1 MAETATTTKLD
12 EALAHVQDLTTELD
26 SRLLAKTIWASPA
39 GKKRLASRLAA
50 MLPEHQTYVEPFA
63 GSGAVLFAK
72 EPCEVEVLNDADPE
86 IAEAFRA
93 IKRLTEVDLDKLQ
106 AMDWTGSPETFA
118 RLKKASPTTDLDR
131 LHRFLYLS
139 HFSFGKLRG
148 RSFNF
153 GARGM
158 VARTAK
164 RLAEYA
170 PRLREVRVHCADYEA
185 IVAKYDRPDTVFFLD
200 PPYAGYD
207 VAVGERQFDEVRF
220 FEVLKS
226 IKGSFLLTYGLR
238 GKLPN
243 LLEGAE
249 FHVQRIQ
256 VPRTVGRLRGTGE
269 STLTQLVVTNYEPA
283 KVAQASKSFTK
294 SVSIIKGTAPQDER
308 FVLGIVLEPEVVD
321 AQGDIYSAEEV
332 RQAAH
337 RFMEQF
343 GELGLMHR
351 QRLGDQ
357 VKVVETYLAP
367 TNFTLGDVPVRQGTW
382 LLAVRILDDELWQ
395 HVKEGQLTGFSV
407 GGTARSATTTPTP
420 EVQ

>member
-12 EALAHVQDLTTELD
+12 EALAHAQDLTTQLD

-50 MLPEHQTYVEPFA
+50 MLPPHQTYVEPFA

-72 EPCEVEVLNDADPE
+72 EPAKVEVLSDADAE
-86 IAEAFRA
+86 IAEAFRS
-93 IKRLTEVDLDKLQ
+93 IKRLTDGDLARLKS
-106 AMDWTGSPETFA
+106 MDWTGSPDTFA
-118 RLKKASPTTDLDR
+118 KLKKSSPTADLER

-153 GARGM
+153 GAKGM

-164 RLAEYA
+164 RLAECA
-170 PRLREVRVHCADYEA
+170 PRLSPVRVHCADYEA
-185 IVAKYDRPDTVFFLD
+185 IVAKYDGPDTAFFLD

-207 VAVGERQFDEVRF
+207 VAIGEGRFDEERF

-238 GKLPN
+238 GKLPG
-243 LLEGAE
+243 LLKDAG
-249 FHVQRIQ
+249 FHVQTLQ

-269 STLTQLVVTNYEPA
+269 STLTQLVVTNYQPRKA
-283 KVAQASKSFTK
+283 TDTSKSFTK
-294 SVSIIKGTAPQDER
+294 SVSLIKGTAPKDER
-308 FVLGIVLEPEVVD
+308 YVLGIVLEPEVID
-321 AQGDIYSAEEV
+321 AQGDIYSADEV

-351 QRLGDQ
+351 RKLGDQ
-357 VKVVETYLAP
+357 VKVVETFLAP
-367 TNFTLGDVPVRQGTW
+367 ADFTLGDVPVRQGTW
-382 LLAVRILDDELWQ
+382 LLAVRILDDDLWQ
-395 HVKEGQLTGFSV
+395 KVKDGQLTGFSV
-407 GGTARSATTTPTP
+407 GGTARAEALTPTP
-420 EVQ
+420 EAQ

>member
-1 MAETATTTKLD
+1 MAETATNTKLD
-12 EALAHVQDLTTELD
+12 EALAHAQDLSQELD

-50 MLPEHQTYVEPFA
+50 MLPPHQTYVEPFA
-63 GSGAVLFAK
+63 GSAAVLFAK
-72 EPCEVEVLNDADPE
+72 EPCEVEVLSDADPE
-86 IAEAFRA
+86 IAEAFRT
-93 IKRLTEVDLDKLQ
+93 IKRLTETDQDKLQ

-118 RLKKASPTTDLDR
+118 KLKKASPTANLER

-153 GARGM
+153 GATGM

-170 PRLREVRVHCADYEA
+170 PRLRKVRVHQADYEA
-185 IVAKYDRPDTVFFLD
+185 IVAKYDGPDTVFFLD

-207 VAVGERQFDEVRF
+207 VAIGERRFDEEPF

-238 GKLPN
+238 GKLPK
-243 LLEGAE
+243 LLEGAG
-249 FHVQRIQ
+249 FHVQRVQ

-269 STLTQLVVTNYEPA
+269 PTLTQLVVTNYERPKPA
-283 KVAQASKSFTK
+283 SAPKSFTK
-294 SVSIIKGTAPQDER
+294 SVSLIKGTAPQDER
-308 FVLGIVLEPEVVD
+308 FVLGIALEPEVVD
-321 AQGDIYSAEEV
+321 AQGDIYSADEV

-351 QRLGDQ
+351 ERLGHQ

-367 TNFTLGDVPVRQGTW
+367 SDFTLGDVDVRQGTW
-382 LLAVRILDDELWQ
+382 LLAVRILNDELWQ
-395 HVKEGQLTGFSV
+395 QVKDGRLTGFSV
-407 GGTARSATTTPTP
+407 GGTARQEPFAPSP
-420 EVQ
+420 EAQ